1 MRRGGQQL
9 VTMESSD
16 EDSGDPQEVW
26 IVKSFHSF
34 ICEVLFLE
42 YCIFVGTAGA
52 VVVITVC
59 GVSTPD
65 KGPLAIFV
73 VS

>member
-34 ICEVLFLE
+34 ICELLLWNIAFLLAPRMLSRE
-42 YCIFVGTAGA
+42 SI
-52 VVVITVC
+52 
-59 GVSTPD
+59 VSIVY
-65 KGPLAIFV
+65 KHAII
-73 VS
+73 